1 LLLFAEEY
9 REVLP
14 LLFDFFGVPD
24 PKNPPPR
31 MDPEARQRHLFG
43 VLRQITQRDVSQ
55 GALVTLIEDLHWI
68 DAASEAWLEEMVDA
82 IGGGSQRLLIVN
94 FRPEYR
100 AAWMQK
106 SWYQQLALLP
116 LGADAIRELL
126 ADLLGNDPSL
136 RGLAASI
143 HARTAGNP
151 FFTEEVV
158 QSLVENGH
166 LQGTKGSYRLVTPV
180 ERLEVPTRVQPLL
193 AARIDRLREREKQV
207 LQTAAVIGLEFP
219 EPILAA
225 VAELPK
231 SELDEALRAL
241 KAGEFI
247 YERSLYPVAEYA
259 FKHPLTQQ
267 VALDSQLRERRR
279 SMHRAVARTIEALH
293 ADKLDEQSALL
304 AHHWEE
310 AGQNLIA
317 ARWHRRA
324 AEWAGTNDIAAAF
337 RHWQRVRELIRD
349 TPDDDGA
356 AELGSE
362 ACRRTLAHGFRL
374 GISRDE
380 SERVF
385 AEGRRW
391 AERAADRNSAALIHN
406 AYAVIPLM
414 LGDVEGGVRESVES
428 ERLLREAEDERL
440 RPLAALSLI
449 YPFVVAGRL
458 AEAGVKA
465 DEVAAATRGRPE
477 LGLDHWGFRAAV
489 FAIFMKGAVEILTG
503 ALSAARPRL
512 ERSIEL
518 ARQYGEVENEGW
530 ALMWLA
536 DLAFFAGDQDVG
548 LPAAQRGVELA
559 EKVGSPYSRIGG
571 YQRLGAALFHDGQ
584 VNEARETLE
593 NTLALTR
600 QCGTALEVEARLL
613 AWLAEAVLAGG
624 DIARARQLADEAL
637 AVADRIG
644 AVLDGII
651 ARRTLARV
659 LLAGEGATAA
669 RAIEEALDGAERL
682 IEQTGAL
689 SFRPLV
695 LLERAALAELRRD
708 VQLQQECLRRA
719 NEAFTR
725 MGATGR
731 ARATAAALDR
741 VAG

>member
-1 LLLFAEEY
+1 MTESTACARCAKSFDSAPCANLVGRFATLLWPSPDTVYLTGATAHLVAGYFTLEDLGPFVVKGVAEPVAVFQLQGLGAVRTRFDASRARGLTRFVGRDDDMRTLDVALERACAGNGQVVGVVAEAGTGKSRLCFEFLERCRAKGLRVLVGGGVAHGKNIPLLPILQVFREYYGISERDSDQLVREKIAGRLLLFAEEY

-136 RGLAASI
+136 RGLATSI

-267 VALDSQLRERRR
+267 VALDS
-279 SMHRAVARTIEALH
+279 
-293 ADKLDEQSALL
+293 
-304 AHHWEE
+304 
-310 AGQNLIA
+310 
-317 ARWHRRA
+317 
-324 AEWAGTNDIAAAF
+324 
-337 RHWQRVRELIRD
+337 
-349 TPDDDGA
+349 
-356 AELGSE
+356 
-362 ACRRTLAHGFRL
+362 
-374 GISRDE
+374 
-380 SERVF
+380 
-385 AEGRRW
+385 
-391 AERAADRNSAALIHN
+391 
-406 AYAVIPLM
+406 
-414 LGDVEGGVRESVES
+414 
-428 ERLLREAEDERL
+428 
-440 RPLAALSLI
+440 
-449 YPFVVAGRL
+449 
-458 AEAGVKA
+458 
-465 DEVAAATRGRPE
+465 
-477 LGLDHWGFRAAV
+477 
-489 FAIFMKGAVEILTG
+489 
-503 ALSAARPRL
+503 
-512 ERSIEL
+512 
-518 ARQYGEVENEGW
+518 
-530 ALMWLA
+530 
-536 DLAFFAGDQDVG
+536 
-548 LPAAQRGVELA
+548 
-559 EKVGSPYSRIGG
+559 
-571 YQRLGAALFHDGQ
+571 
-584 VNEARETLE
+584 
-593 NTLALTR
+593 
-600 QCGTALEVEARLL
+600 
-613 AWLAEAVLAGG
+613 
-624 DIARARQLADEAL
+624 
-637 AVADRIG
+637 
-644 AVLDGII
+644 
-651 ARRTLARV
+651 
-659 LLAGEGATAA
+659 
-669 RAIEEALDGAERL
+669 
-682 IEQTGAL
+682 
-689 SFRPLV
+689 
-695 LLERAALAELRRD
+695 
-708 VQLQQECLRRA
+708 
-719 NEAFTR
+719 
-725 MGATGR
+725 
-731 ARATAAALDR
+731 
-741 VAG
+741 